1 MNFPVLSLITFFP
14 LLISVIVLIIPK
26 SKENLI
32 RWVST
37 GLSFIPLAASIYI
50 YLIVRVDPGTMQLME
65 EYNWIPAI
73 DVY

>member
-1 MNFPVLSLITFFP
+1 MNFPVLSAITFVP

-37 GLSFIPLAASIYI
+37 ILSLIPL
-50 YLIVRVDPGTMQLME
+50 GTGHLCLLRGQG
-65 EYNWIPAI
+65 
-73 DVY
+73 